1 MSEEYDY
8 QCDLNAVRGVIDEID
23 SQLRPLLERRMD
35 AAREVA
41 RIKSRAG
48 IPVLNAKREE
58 EILNRV
64 RDQSP
69 EYGDA
74 LRVVYSSMMDVSRAL
89 QHKILG
95 GGKSLRA
102 EIEAARMHPF
112 LPSAPCSVICPGVD
126 GSFSSIAARRMF
138 QNGELHFTEQFADVF
153 RSVADG
159 EADYGVIPIENS
171 WAGSVHESFDLMMK
185 HRLRI
190 ACAVE
195 LPVHHCLVGVKGAQI
210 PAIRQV
216 LSHPQG
222 LAQCGDYI
230 AAHGFEAVSCSNTA
244 TAAMDAARQGDLS
257 VAAIASEETA
267 ALYGLE
273 VLERDIQSSSE
284 NVTRIIAISRDL
296 KIADHADRISLIFT
310 VPNVTG
316 SLYRLLARFALCGLN
331 LTKLESRPTKDRN
344 FDYYFY
350 LDFTGSVE
358 QEHTMDLLCALE
370 EELPVFR
377 FLGNYPEFNQRDPV

>member
-1 MSEEYDY
+1 MSDGYDY
-8 QCDLNAVRGVIDEID
+8 QQDLDAIRGVIDRID
-23 SQLRPLLERRMD
+23 AQLLPLLEQRMD

-48 IPVLNAKREE
+48 IPVLNTAREE
-58 EILNRV
+58 DILNRV

-74 LRVVYSSMMDVSRAL
+74 LRVVYSAMMDVSRSL

-95 GGKSLRA
+95 GGKALRQ
-102 EIEAARMHPF
+102 EIAAAR
-112 LPSAPCSVICPGVD
+112 LNRCSPSRPCSVICPGVD

-138 QNGELHFTEQFADVF
+138 PAGSLRFTERFADVF
-153 RSVADG
+153 RSVAQG

-185 HRLRI
+185 YRLRI

-195 LPVHHCLVGVKGAQI
+195 LPIHHCLVGVRGAVI
-210 PAIRQV
+210 SGVRQV

-230 AAHGFEAVSCSNTA
+230 AEHGFEAVSYSNTA
-244 TAAMDAARQGDLS
+244 TAAMEVARHGDPS

-267 ALYGLE
+267 QLYGLDI
-273 VLERDIQSSSE
+273 LERDIQSSSD
-284 NVTRIIAISRDL
+284 NITRIIAISRDL
-296 KIADHADRISLIFT
+296 TILDRADRISLIFT
-310 VPNVTG
+310 LPNVTG
-316 SLYRLLARFALCGLN
+316 SLYRILARFALCGLN

-350 LDFTGSVE
+350 LDFSGSVE
-358 QEHTMDLLCALE
+358 QEHTLDLLCALD

-377 FLGNYPEFNQRDPV
+377 FLGNYPELRG

>member
-1 MSEEYDY
+1 MREDYDY
-8 QCDLNAVRGVIDEID
+8 QTDLNGVRAEIDRID
-23 SQLRPLLERRMD
+23 SQLLPLLEQRMD

-48 IPVLNAKREE
+48 IPVLNAAREE
-58 EILNRV
+58 DILARV
-64 RDQSP
+64 REKSP
-69 EYGDA
+69 TYGDA

-95 GGKSLRA
+95 GGQKLRA
-102 EIEAARMHPF
+102 EIAGARASKFDP
-112 LPSAPCSVICPGVD
+112 AVPCSVMCPGVD
-126 GSFSSIAARRMF
+126 GSFSAIAARRMF
-138 QNGELHFTEQFADVF
+138 QNGNLHFTERFADVF
-153 RSVADG
+153 KSVAEG
-159 EADYGVIPIENS
+159 KTDYGVIPIENS
-171 WAGSVHESFDLMMK
+171 WAGSVHESFDLIMK
-185 HRLRI
+185 YRLHI
-190 ACAVE
+190 VCAVE
-195 LPVHHCLVGVKGAQI
+195 LPIHHCLVGVKGATTGGV
-210 PAIRQV
+210 RQV
-216 LSHPQG
+216 ISHPQG

-230 AAHGFEAVSCSNTA
+230 AAHGFESISYSNTA
-244 TAAMDAARQGDLS
+244 TAAMDVAKHGDPS

-296 KIADHADRISLIFT
+296 KIADDADRISLIFT

-350 LDFTGSVE
+350 LDFTGSAGNE
-358 QEHTMDLLCALE
+358 GTLDLLCALQ
-370 EELPVFR
+370 EELPVFN
-377 FLGNYPEFNQRDPV
+377 FLGNYPELRE

>member
-1 MSEEYDY
+1 MSENYDY
-8 QCDLNAVRGVIDEID
+8 RQDLKAVRDEIDHID
-23 SQLRPLLERRMD
+23 SQLLPLLERRMD
-35 AAREVA
+35 TAKEVA

-48 IPVLNAKREE
+48 IPVLNAAREE
-58 EILNRV
+58 DILNRV
-64 RDQSP
+64 REKSP

-95 GGKSLRA
+95 GGKALREEITTA
-102 EIEAARMHPF
+102 EQARFDPA
-112 LPSAPCSVICPGVD
+112 APCSVMCPGVD
-126 GSFSSIAARRMF
+126 GSFSAIAARRMF
-138 QNGELHFTEQFADVF
+138 QNGDFHFTERFADVF
-153 RSVADG
+153 KSVAEGKTDF
-159 EADYGVIPIENS
+159 GVIPIENS

-185 HRLRI
+185 YRLHI
-190 ACAVE
+190 VCAVE
-195 LPVHHCLVGVKGAQI
+195 LPIHHCLVGVKGAPI
-210 PAIRQV
+210 DGIRQV
-216 LSHPQG
+216 VSHPQG

-230 AAHGFEAVSCSNTA
+230 TAHGYESISYSNTA
-244 TAAMDAARQGDLS
+244 TAAMDVAKHGDPT

-273 VLERDIQSSSE
+273 VLERDIQSSSA

-296 KIADHADRISLIFT
+296 NIADNADRISLIFT

-350 LDFTGSVE
+350 LDFTGSVG
-358 QEHTMDLLCALE
+358 QENTLDLLCALE
-370 EELPVFR
+370 EELPVFN
-377 FLGNYPEFNQRDPV
+377 FLGNYPELRG

>member
-1 MSEEYDY
+1 MSEHYDY
-8 QCDLNAVRGVIDEID
+8 QRDLNEVRAEIDRID
-23 SQLRPLLERRMD
+23 SQLLPLLEQRMD
-35 AAREVA
+35 AAKKVA

-48 IPVLNAKREE
+48 IPVLNAAREE
-58 EILNRV
+58 DILNRV
-64 RDQSP
+64 REKSP

-95 GGKSLRA
+95 GGQQLRA
-102 EIEAARMHPF
+102 EIAAARANQF
-112 LPSAPCSVICPGVD
+112 DASASCSIMCPGVD
-126 GSFSSIAARRMF
+126 GSFSASAARRMF
-138 QNGELHFTEQFADVF
+138 QHGELHFTERFGDVF
-153 RSVADG
+153 KSVAEG
-159 EADYGVIPIENS
+159 KTDYGVIPIENS

-185 HRLRI
+185 YRLRI
-190 ACAVE
+190 VCAVE
-195 LPVHHCLVGVKGAQI
+195 LPIHHCLVGVKGAKI
-210 PAIRQV
+210 SNIKQV
-216 LSHPQG
+216 VSHPQG

-230 AAHGFEAVSCSNTA
+230 RAHGFESISYSNTA
-244 TAAMDAARQGDLS
+244 TAAMDVAKHGDPA

-273 VLERDIQSSSE
+273 VLERDIQSSSA

-296 KIADHADRISLIFT
+296 KIADNADRISLIFT

-350 LDFTGSVE
+350 LDFTGSVAKE
-358 QEHTMDLLCALE
+358 STLDLLCALE
-370 EELPVFR
+370 EELPVFN
-377 FLGNYPEFNQRDPV
+377 FLGNYPELRG

>member
-1 MSEEYDY
+1 MSENYDY
-8 QCDLNAVRGVIDEID
+8 QQDLKAVRDEIDHID
-23 SQLRPLLERRMD
+23 SQLLPLLERRMD
-35 AAREVA
+35 TAKEVA

-48 IPVLNAKREE
+48 IPVLNAAREE
-58 EILNRV
+58 DILNRV
-64 RDQSP
+64 REKSP

-95 GGKSLRA
+95 GGKALREEITAA
-102 EIEAARMHPF
+102 EQARF
-112 LPSAPCSVICPGVD
+112 DPSAPCSVTCPGVD
-126 GSFSSIAARRMF
+126 GSFSAIAARRMF
-138 QNGELHFTEQFADVF
+138 QNGNLHFTERFADVF
-153 RSVADG
+153 KSVAEGKTDF
-159 EADYGVIPIENS
+159 GVIPIENS

-185 HRLRI
+185 YRLHI
-190 ACAVE
+190 VCAVE
-195 LPVHHCLVGVKGAQI
+195 LPIHHCLVGVKGAPI
-210 PAIRQV
+210 DGIRQV
-216 LSHPQG
+216 VSHPQG

-230 AAHGFEAVSCSNTA
+230 TAHGFESISYSNTA
-244 TAAMDAARQGDLS
+244 TAAMDVAKHGDPT

-273 VLERDIQSSSE
+273 VLERDIQSSSA

-296 KIADHADRISLIFT
+296 KIADNADLISLIFT

-350 LDFTGSVE
+350 LDFTGSVG
-358 QEHTMDLLCALE
+358 QENTLDLLCALE
-370 EELPVFR
+370 EELPVFN
-377 FLGNYPEFNQRDPV
+377 FLGNYPELRG